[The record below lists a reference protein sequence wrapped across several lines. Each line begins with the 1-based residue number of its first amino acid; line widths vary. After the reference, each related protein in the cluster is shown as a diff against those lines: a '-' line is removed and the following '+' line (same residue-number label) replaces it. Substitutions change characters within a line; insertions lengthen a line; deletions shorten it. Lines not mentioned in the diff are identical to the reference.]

1 MATEAHQHTFDL
13 LKTIIE
19 SYEEEMEVTHDKPN
33 VYYLNWPEMA
43 KNGKPYFFASTQFR
57 SKSVAFH
64 FMPIYEYPALLDDI
78 SDELKK
84 KLKGKSCFHFTK
96 PDPVLLAELA
106 NLVEVGFLHIDE
118 HGHAI

>member
-1 MATEAHQHTFDL
+1 MTTAHQQTFEL

-19 SYEEEMEVTHDKPN
+19 SYEEVMDVTKDEDSL
-33 VYYLNWPEMA
+33 YYVNWPELA
-43 KNGKPYFFASTQFR
+43 KNGKPYFFASTVFR

-64 FMPIYEYPALLDDI
+64 FMPIYEYPTLLDGV
-78 SDELKK
+78 SEELKK

-106 NLVEVGFLHIDE
+106 NLVETGYLHIDE
-118 HGHAI
+118 HGHAV